1 MTWKTTVSMAALATV
16 LAGCGQTPVKPAP
29 THLGTETVSPPSA
42 GEIPP
47 PVQIAPVL
55 PKPQATTRPE
65 TYSVV
70 VSNVRV
76 QDLLFALA
84 RDARVNV
91 DIHPGIAGSVT
102 LNAVDQT
109 LPQLLARI
117 ARQVDMRY
125 ELDGPNLLVMRD
137 SPYLRTY
144 KVDFVSASRN
154 VKMQSQSSTQ
164 FGATSGGAGGGTS
177 GATGSTA
184 TIDVASNNQLWETLV
199 QNVKD
204 ILQETDKVLP
214 AGTAAAPAAG
224 GASQPA
230 AAAAPPSATYRE
242 AASVIGNRES
252 GVLVIR
258 ATSRQ
263 HERIQEFLDSVLTSV
278 RRQVLIE
285 ATVAEVQLNNEY
297 QRGID
302 WRRLRTGAAAV
313 GTTGFGTGQSGF
325 EFQQQSGGTPA
336 SVDTNAFVLGAAV
349 NGLNLNVAIKLL
361 ESFGSVRVLSSPKVS
376 ALNNQTALLR
386 VTRDIVYFTI
396 TPSQVNVSGGGGGT
410 VNVPAMFTTTPNIA
424 AEGFMMSVLPQINES
439 DGIVLNVRPT
449 IRRRVAFAAD
459 PNPALAQAGTSNEI
473 PVFETREM
481 DSVLRIQSGQTAV
494 LGGLMQDSVERIE
507 DMIPGIRSIPLLGQ
521 LFSQRKDVNLKTE
534 LVIFLRATV
543 IRDASVEGDYRS
555 FRELLPGSDFLR
567 KPNPGRDQPAES
579 PAAK

>member
-1 MTWKTTVSMAALATV
+1 MTWTTKVSLAALAAV
-16 LAGCGQTPVKPAP
+16 LTGCGQTPVKPSP
-29 THLGTETVSPPSA
+29 THLGTETVAAPA
-42 GEIPP
+42 GQIPAP
-47 PVQIAPVL
+47 LHIAPVL
-55 PKPQATTRPE
+55 PRPQAASRPE

-84 RDARVNV
+84 RDARLNI

-102 LNAVDQT
+102 LNAIDQT

-137 SPYLRTY
+137 SPFLRTY
-144 KVDFVSASRN
+144 KVDFVSATRS

-164 FGATSGGAGGGTS
+164 FGAAGGAS

-184 TIDVASNNQLWETLV
+184 TIDVASNNQLWDTLV

-204 ILQETDKVLP
+204 ILRETDKVLP
-214 AGTAAAPAAG
+214 SGTAPAPAAPAP
-224 GASQPA
+224 GAAPQA
-230 AAAAPPSATYRE
+230 AAAAPQPSATYLE

-252 GVLVIR
+252 GVLFIR

-263 HERIQEFLDSVLTSV
+263 HEKIQEFLDSVLTSV

-302 WRRLRTGAAAV
+302 WRRLRTGAAAA
-313 GTTGFGTGQSGF
+313 GTAGFGTGQSGI
-325 EFQQQSGGTPA
+325 EFQQQSANTPA
-336 SVDTNAFVLGAAV
+336 GVGTTAFVLGAAL
-349 NGLNLNVAIKLL
+349 NSLNLNVAVKLL
-361 ESFGSVRVLSSPKVS
+361 ESFGSVRVLSSPKISV
-376 ALNNQTALLR
+376 LNNQTALLR

-396 TPSQVNVSGGGGGT
+396 TPSSTPVTVTGGGVG
-410 VNVPAMFTTTPNIA
+410 VVVPPAFTTTPVIA
-424 AEGFMMSVLPQINES
+424 AEGFMMSVLPQINEA
-439 DGIVLNVRPT
+439 DAIVLNVRPT
-449 IRRRVAFAAD
+449 IRRRVADATD
-459 PNPALAQAGTSNEI
+459 PNPALALATPNLI

-494 LGGLMQDSVERIE
+494 LGGLMQDSVEKVE
-507 DMIPGIRSIPLLGQ
+507 DFIPGLRSIPLLGL

-543 IRDASVEGDYRS
+543 LRDASIEGDYRS
-555 FRELLPGSDFLR
+555 FRELLPGGDFLR
-567 KPNPGRDQPAES
+567 KPNPGRDQPGES